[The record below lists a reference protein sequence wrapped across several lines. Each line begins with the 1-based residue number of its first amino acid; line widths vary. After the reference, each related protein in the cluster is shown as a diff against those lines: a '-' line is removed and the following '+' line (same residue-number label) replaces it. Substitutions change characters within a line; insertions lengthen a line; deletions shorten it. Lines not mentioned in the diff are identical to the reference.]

1 MIYLYY
7 LCTPLLGFIKNYVKY
22 KQVKPVVF
30 IRTPFVYIFLHLIL
44 FSEKTDI
51 FKIMII
57 ERWFFFILKI
67 IRSII
72 RNDYI
77 RNKEKYKQKY
87 NLSYHNM

>member
-1 MIYLYY
+1 MLFLYY
-7 LCTPLLGFIKNYVKY
+7 LFTPLLGFVKNYVKY
-22 KQVKPVVF
+22 KQIKPFVF
-30 IRTPFVYIFLHLIL
+30 IRTPFVYIFLHSIL

-72 RNDYI
+72 RDDYI
-77 RNKEKYKQKY
+77 RNKEKYTRKY
-87 NLSYHNM
+87 NLSYHNG